1 MKTRLAQMNRYLSL
15 VVLFLSIIFCNC
27 VPSNSYPVISSL
39 EAEKDSVTPSGSCEV
54 KCIASDPDG
63 DNLTYTWSVTGGVFS
78 GTGPVVTW
86 IAPNV
91 PGSYILTVKVT
102 DDKGGETAKQVA
114 IEVIRVNHLPVI
126 ESLTA
131 EPLPVKEGKTT
142 TIKCVVHDPDGD
154 ELSYSWST
162 ARGSI
167 SGQGSTVTWIAPN
180 SCGDY
185 IVAVT
190 VVDGRGG
197 EVSKEL
203 EIKVIKPG

>member
-63 DNLTYTWSVTGGVFS
+63 DNLTYTWSVTGGTFS
-78 GTGPVVTW
+78 GAGPVITW
-86 IAPNV
+86 IAPDK
-91 PGSYILTVKVT
+91 PDTYALTVTVT
-102 DDKGGETAKQVA
+102 DGRGGEAMMQV
-114 IEVIRVNHLPVI
+114 IINVVEVNHLPVI

-167 SGQGSTVTWIAPN
+167 SGQGSTVTWTAPN

-185 IVAVT
+185 IVTVT
-190 VVDGRGG
+190 VADGRGG

-203 EIKVIKPG
+203 EINVIKPG